1 MSKGGG
7 GTSTS
12 TTSIDPDL
20 KAAYLANI
28 GQAQSV
34 AGALP
39 VRQFAGFNPL
49 YTAGEQE
56 LVNTGLGGPGIGSV
70 DQAAYQTGMAGA
82 YQPQMVG
89 GFGGGPAAMS
99 GATGYQAANFGGAQT
114 GPAALARSRGYGAS
128 DVTAAQANMADIGQ
142 YMNPYTQNV
151 TRNTLADLEIGRQN
165 AVRQIAQQAG
175 AAKAFGGSR
184 QGVAEAQ
191 TNIGFGTE
199 AGKLLAQLNEQAY
212 NSAMNAQQQDL
223 ARQQQAAMQNAAQR
237 TSASQFGAGAANQ
250 AQLANA
256 AARNAMQQFNVGN
269 LQQAGLTNMASQNA
283 ASQFGAGAMNQ
294 AQLSNAAAQNAM
306 SQYNANLAQQAALAN
321 QSTGLAGAQFR
332 LGAANQLGNLGAQ
345 QQGLRMSGAQAAMQA
360 GGARQQL
367 EQAQMDA
374 LRNIGMEKL
383 GISSGAL
390 TGQLPNLGM
399 TTTQPYYQ
407 NRTSGA
413 LGGAAAGY
421 QFGGPIGAGI
431 GGLLGYFG

>member
-1 MSKGGG
+1 MSKGGSSG
-7 GTSTS
+7 STTS

-99 GATGYQAANFGGAQT
+99 GAT
-114 GPAALARSRGYGAS
+114 GYGAS

-237 TSASQFGAGAANQ
+237 TSASQFGAGA
-250 AQLANA
+250 
-256 AARNAMQQFNVGN
+256 
-269 LQQAGLTNMASQNA
+269 
-283 ASQFGAGAMNQ
+283 MNQ
-294 AQLSNAAAQNAM
+294 AQLSNAASRNAM
-306 SQYNANLAQQAALAN
+306 AQFNANLAQQAALAN
-321 QSTGLAGAQFR
+321 QGVGLAGAQFR

-374 LRNIGMEKL
+374 LRNIGLEKL
-383 GISSGAL
+383 GIASGGL
-390 TGQLPNLGM
+390 TASLPNLGM
-399 TTTQPYYQ
+399 TQTQPYYRNQ
-407 NRTSGA
+407 TAGA